1 MKFYLYVSVLAFL
14 CDCGYG
20 GWSFW
25 SDWTTCPIP
34 CEGRSK
40 SRRRYC
46 VTQFCNGHYFEF
58 KDCEPK
64 DCSVMKK
71 ISGARRQTE
80 NHNTTTL
87 SSKVTKQQT
96 IFIKTP
102 SSVMLTSSIPR
113 APFRRTN
120 VTIHPFI
127 IVTVPALLHHTETV
141 KNGERLQLT
150 KKLTSLDHIVDNYPR
165 KNNTTAG
172 KQMLKPSSS
181 KSKTANEN
189 NTNIVI
195 LVALPVL
202 TICVVLYLAV
212 KLFRML
218 KPSRSSN
225 LESVDVSTSN
235 KELSLSDY
243 RDQDREEREYHYV
256 SYDEISKRGSYE
268 NKSPSQSYVYDVTWF

>member
-1 MKFYLYVSVLAFL
+1 
-14 CDCGYG
+14 
-20 GWSFW
+20 
-25 SDWTTCPIP
+25 
-34 CEGRSK
+34 
-40 SRRRYC
+40 
-46 VTQFCNGHYFEF
+46 
-58 KDCEPK
+58 
-64 DCSVMKK
+64 
-71 ISGARRQTE
+71 
-80 NHNTTTL
+80 
-87 SSKVTKQQT
+87 
-96 IFIKTP
+96 
-102 SSVMLTSSIPR
+102 MLTSSIPR

-181 KSKTANEN
+181 KSKTANES

-243 RDQDREEREYHYV
+243 RDQDREAREYHYV

>member
-1 MKFYLYVSVLAFL
+1 
-14 CDCGYG
+14 
-20 GWSFW
+20 
-25 SDWTTCPIP
+25 
-34 CEGRSK
+34 
-40 SRRRYC
+40 
-46 VTQFCNGHYFEF
+46 
-58 KDCEPK
+58 
-64 DCSVMKK
+64 MKK

-141 KNGERLQLT
+141 KNGERLQLP

-181 KSKTANEN
+181 KSKTANGN
-189 NTNIVI
+189 
-195 LVALPVL
+195 LL
-202 TICVVLYLAV
+202 TSI
-212 KLFRML
+212 
-218 KPSRSSN
+218 
-225 LESVDVSTSN
+225 
-235 KELSLSDY
+235 
-243 RDQDREEREYHYV
+243 
-256 SYDEISKRGSYE
+256 
-268 NKSPSQSYVYDVTWF
+268 